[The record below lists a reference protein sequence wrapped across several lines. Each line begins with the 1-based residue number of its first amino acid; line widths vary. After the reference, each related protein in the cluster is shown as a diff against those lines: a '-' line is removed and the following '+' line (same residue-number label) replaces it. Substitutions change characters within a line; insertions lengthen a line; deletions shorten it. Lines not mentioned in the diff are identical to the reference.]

1 MPTWRKRTPIER
13 NLFRSAWHVFSNQA
27 VGETRIMNTRRP
39 INYLR
44 SYRLR
49 WGLSQKELAYL
60 LGWDRPDII
69 SRIERKQRAPT
80 LALAMACYILFDT
93 QAAQLFPDISAG
105 IEHLVMARVQELY
118 ETIQGDPSRRTKK
131 KIELLEDAIAR
142 ADRRKRAS
150 SA

>member
-1 MPTWRKRTPIER
+1 M
-13 NLFRSAWHVFSNQA
+13 NQ
-27 VGETRIMNTRRP
+27 RRP

-60 LGWDRPDII
+60 LGWDRPDVI
-69 SRIERKQRAPT
+69 SRIEKKQRTPT
-80 LALAMACYILFDT
+80 LTLVMACFILFDAP
-93 QAAQLFPDISAG
+93 AAELFPDISAG

-118 ETIQGDPSRRTKK
+118 ETIQGDPSKRTKK

-142 ADRRKRAS
+142 ADRRRRAT